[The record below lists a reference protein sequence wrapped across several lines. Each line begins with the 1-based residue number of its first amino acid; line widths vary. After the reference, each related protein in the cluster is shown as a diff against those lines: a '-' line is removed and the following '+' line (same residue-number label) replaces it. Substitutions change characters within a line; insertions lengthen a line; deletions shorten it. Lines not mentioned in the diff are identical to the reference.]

1 MTKIKPNNKT
11 IKQAQLSYAR
21 FGIRSSLEEFTLL
34 RRVFVINTLLSLF
47 FGRKTLPSF
56 SKFSF
61 SACLCNQSSVSQEQ
75 LVQFSLFKSLNDSE
89 YNQNH
94 IGHNYK
100 QLLQDFVFIQ
110 AVTVYIE
117 DISVCQKQR
126 ILFFFALLLLFFL
139 KKIALFYSS
148 KKGFSALPNSS

>member
-1 MTKIKPNNKT
+1 MLPR
-11 IKQAQLSYAR
+11 S
-21 FGIRSSLEEFTLL
+21 GIRSSLEEFTLL

-61 SACLCNQSSVSQEQ
+61 SVYLWNQSSLVAINTAAYFISATIK
-75 LVQFSLFKSLNDSE
+75 LVQFSLFKSVNDSE